1 MLRVTY
7 TVLKA
12 ESNGTQWTKWQQFP
26 LVNREEVVIMNF
38 PCQACL
44 HPSLEMEITRNHC
57 LLMQALRLETSMKG
71 ARKCLTAFS
80 LCSKSGQRSVW
91 CTRHQDLVIHQS
103 VLLLLSARLLTP
115 AETNVPGWDLCQP
128 RYFAAHRASTRLL
141 WAVIHYL

>member
-1 MLRVTY
+1 
-7 TVLKA
+7 
-12 ESNGTQWTKWQQFP
+12 
-26 LVNREEVVIMNF
+26 MNF

-80 LCSKSGQRSVW
+80 LGSKSGQRIVW

-115 AETNVPGWDLCQP
+115 AETNVPG
-128 RYFAAHRASTRLL
+128 
-141 WAVIHYL
+141 